1 MQSIVVFV
9 SDLIISSKVEI
20 CARELGFVFINLPS
34 ENRFSSIFE
43 NEATNGSVS
52 HAKLTND
59 YLSGRDGA
67 LIDFLSSN
75 NPALVIFDLD
85 DRVIPWKDLMT
96 PITSSPATRRIPIIG
111 FGPHVKPATL
121 KVGMQLGAVATY
133 PRSQFISK
141 MSELVL
147 RHARVM
153 DEKGILNTCQDPL
166 SVHAIQGLELFNQGE
181 YFDAHELLEVAWKAD
196 PSSGRELYRA
206 ILQIGIAYLQIER
219 RNYNSAIKM
228 FLRVR
233 QWISP
238 IPEICRGVD
247 VADLRMNAQLVYDA
261 LVALGPDGIAQ
272 FDKRLFRP
280 IKFAAKR

>member
-1 MQSIVVFV
+1 
-9 SDLIISSKVEI
+9 
-20 CARELGFVFINLPS
+20 
-34 ENRFSSIFE
+34 
-43 NEATNGSVS
+43 
-52 HAKLTND
+52 
-59 YLSGRDGA
+59 
-67 LIDFLSSN
+67 
-75 NPALVIFDLD
+75 
-85 DRVIPWKDLMT
+85 
-96 PITSSPATRRIPIIG
+96 
-111 FGPHVKPATL
+111 
-121 KVGMQLGAVATY
+121 MQLGAVATY

-147 RHARVM
+147 RHAKVV
-153 DEKGILNTCQDPL
+153 DENGILNTCQDPL

-181 YFDAHELLEVAWKAD
+181 YFEAHELLEVAWKAD
-196 PSSGRELYRA
+196 PTPGRELYRA

-261 LVALGPDGIAQ
+261 LVALGPGGIAQ

-280 IKFAAKR
+280 IKFSAKR